1 MNICGSKSISEAA
14 RKVLAGYPYLEEYMT
29 LRIINNRAL
38 ARAIYRDVRRECGE
52 VKLQSVV
59 TAVRRFPISKTKSE
73 RNKILKILSES
84 EVNLR
89 YDIGVATI
97 MLDSEVPKKLDEL
110 RREIGEE
117 TYMLIQGIQTLTIVA
132 EERLLSL
139 FEKLFNGKIAEI
151 KRGLAL
157 IVVMSPKEIIRTPGV
172 IAHLASILAL
182 EKINVVEMMSSH
194 TETSFIVEERDAL
207 RAIEVI
213 RNEIKRVRR

>member
-1 MNICGSKSISEAA
+1 MNISEAVRKILA
-14 RKVLAGYPYLEEYMT
+14 RYPYLEEYMA
-29 LRIINNRAL
+29 LKIINNRAL

-59 TAVRRFPISKTKSE
+59 TAVRRFPVAKARGEK
-73 RNKILKILSES
+73 NKIFRILSKS

-89 YDIGVATI
+89 YDIGAATI
-97 MLDSEVPKKLDEL
+97 MLDQEVPKKLNEL

-132 EERLLSL
+132 EEKTLSF
-139 FEKLFNGKIAEI
+139 FEKLFNRKITEI
-151 KRGLAL
+151 KRGLAS
-157 IVVMSPKEIIRTPGV
+157 IVVMSPREIIKTPGV

-182 EKINVVEMMSSH
+182 EKINVVEMMSSY
-194 TETSFIVEERDAL
+194 TETSFIVEEGNAL

-213 RNEIKRVRR
+213 RDEIKRARR

>member
-1 MNICGSKSISEAA
+1 MNISEAVRKILA
-14 RKVLAGYPYLEEYMT
+14 RYPYLEEYMA
-29 LRIINNRAL
+29 LKIINNRAL

-59 TAVRRFPISKTKSE
+59 TAVRRFPVAKARGEK
-73 RNKILKILSES
+73 NKIFRILSKS

-89 YDIGVATI
+89 YDIGAATI
-97 MLDSEVPKKLDEL
+97 MLDSEVPKKLNEL

-132 EERLLSL
+132 EEKTLSF
-139 FEKLFNGKIAEI
+139 FEKLFNRKIAEI
-151 KRGLAL
+151 KRGLAS
-157 IVVMSPKEIIRTPGV
+157 IVVMSPREIIKTPGV

-182 EKINVVEMMSSH
+182 EKINVVEMMSSY
-194 TETSFIVEERDAL
+194 TETSFIVEEGNAL

-213 RNEIKRVRR
+213 RDEIKRARR

>member
-1 MNICGSKSISEAA
+1 MNISEAVRKILA
-14 RKVLAGYPYLEEYMT
+14 RYPYLEEYMA
-29 LRIINNRAL
+29 LVVINNRAL

-59 TAVRRFPISKTKSE
+59 TAVRRFPVAKAGSE
-73 RNKILKILSES
+73 RNKILKILSKS

-132 EERLLSL
+132 EERLLSF
-139 FEKLFNGKIAEI
+139 FEKVFNRKIAEI
-151 KRGLAL
+151 KRGLAS